1 MSECHSWSQVS
12 PGTIF
17 ANSSAFSWT
26 EFWGVV
32 CHISSCPVSFVEESS
47 AWLQSVLLL
56 CCVSGVL
63 IFPVFMPQGRYPRT
77 GLRGEHWQL
86 SCRSKVATAESPQLF
101 LTNVHI
107 YWLNFHSEEKPI
119 KDSKKRIQIK
129 FYFSSGL
136 RINNINFWVDEKEGE
151 IFYSWSPHTLIQKPK
166 GGYRRSLFPVLTYAY
181 HWGNHLWSN
190 TNYEWRGTVY
200 TRILII
206 SGIAVAWEFACKSK
220 SFLLLS
226 VSPTSHPLQRKSTCQ
241 VIP

>member
-1 MSECHSWSQVS
+1 M
-12 PGTIF
+12 
-17 ANSSAFSWT
+17 
-26 EFWGVV
+26 V

-63 IFPVFMPQGRYPRT
+63 IFPVFRPQGGYPRT

-101 LTNVHI
+101 LANVHI

-119 KDSKKRIQIK
+119 KDSKKMIQIK

-151 IFYSWSPHTLIQKPK
+151 IFYS
-166 GGYRRSLFPVLTYAY
+166 
-181 HWGNHLWSN
+181 
-190 TNYEWRGTVY
+190 
-200 TRILII
+200 
-206 SGIAVAWEFACKSK
+206 
-220 SFLLLS
+220 
-226 VSPTSHPLQRKSTCQ
+226 
-241 VIP
+241 